1 MIHISLYPLVCDF
14 AVNLVGI
21 ERQPPWEHTTCRAQL
36 DKFLIHN
43 LESKRRITK
52 IESDAALKATIE
64 VTAGAENEATLSGEP
79 WN

>member
-1 MIHISLYPLVCDF
+1 MI
-14 AVNLVGI
+14 
-21 ERQPPWEHTTCRAQL
+21 E
-36 DKFLIHN
+36 
-43 LESKRRITK
+43 RRITK

>member
-1 MIHISLYPLVCDF
+1 LLSTWFVFNDNHPASIRS
-14 AVNLVGI
+14 
-21 ERQPPWEHTTCRAQL
+21 E
-36 DKFLIHN
+36 KFLIHN
-43 LESKRRITK
+43 LELQRRITK